1 MFSYKI
7 ETIYC
12 FYIDFHMYLL
22 RDRETLQLTPDPGAI
37 VTGHDIVKTN
47 CKMITYS
54 KLKVFKY

>member
-1 MFSYKI
+1 
-7 ETIYC
+7 
-12 FYIDFHMYLL
+12 MYLL